1 MEEKGTELT
10 ILKSDEKG
18 CISYEEMEN
27 AIRENT
33 RAIICTHGSNVTGN
47 LLDLTK
53 IGKIA
58 KMHGLLFIVDASQTA
73 GVFPINVKQ
82 MQIDVLCF
90 TGHKGLLGPQG
101 TGGLYVKKGI
111 EIHIVKGIP
120 GRCPLPW
127 RQGH

>member
-101 TGGLYVKKGI
+101 TGGLYVKRGLRS
-111 EIHIVKGIP
+111 V
-120 GRCPLPW
+120 R
-127 RQGH
+127 

>member
-18 CISYEEMEN
+18 CISFMKRWKN

-33 RAIICTHGSNVTGN
+33 RAIICTHGSNVTESA
-47 LLDLTK
+47 DLTK

-73 GVFPINVKQ
+73 RIFPINVKQ

-101 TGGLYVKKGI
+101 TGGLYVKKD
-111 EIHIVKGIP
+111 
-120 GRCPLPW
+120 
-127 RQGH
+127 